1 MRAKS
6 RPQVDRRAL
15 LSFGGVL
22 ALSAALQPLRLFAQG
37 RSPLR
42 IGIIGAGNI
51 GSTIGGLWIKS
62 GHPVMFSSRHPDELK
77 DMVAKL
83 GSLAQAGTV
92 EQAIAF
98 GDALFIAVP
107 YGAIPQIGKDYSTAI
122 KGKVMLDACNA
133 VSARD
138 GAVADEV
145 EQNGIGVTTQKYFP
159 DARVVRA
166 FNTMSYMIFAREA
179 NRADPKLAIPIAG
192 DDSQAV
198 QVAASLVRDAGFDP
212 VVVGKLADA
221 RRFQRGQPGYGQSV
235 SAAELKQKLSLP

>member
-1 MRAKS
+1 MRTKS

>member
-1 MRAKS
+1 MHTERF
-6 RPQVDRRAL
+6 PQIDRRVL
-15 LSFGGVL
+15 LSTGGMLMVI
-22 ALSAALQPLRLFAQG
+22 AVLQPRHLFAQG
-37 RSPLR
+37 NLPSR

-83 GSLAQAGTV
+83 GSLAQAGSV

-98 GDALFIAVP
+98 GEVLFIAVP
-107 YGAIPQIGKDYSTAI
+107 YGAIPQIGKDYSAAM

-133 VSARD
+133 VSTRD

-159 DARVVRA
+159 DARIVRA
-166 FNTMSYMIFAREA
+166 FNTMSYMTFAREA
-179 NRADPKLAIPIAG
+179 NRPDPKLAIPIAS
-192 DDSQAV
+192 DDAQAL